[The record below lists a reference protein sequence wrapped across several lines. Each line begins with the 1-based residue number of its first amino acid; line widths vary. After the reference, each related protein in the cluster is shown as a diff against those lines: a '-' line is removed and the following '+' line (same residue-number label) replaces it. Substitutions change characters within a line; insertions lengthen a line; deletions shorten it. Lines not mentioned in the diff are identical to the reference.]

1 MTAAKKH
8 HFVPQFLLKHFARA
22 GASQVHVFD
31 KLALFRNFDDTT
43 GKARWWGTTLEGM
56 SRVSKA
62 DRLHEGG
69 STISFVRFLDD
80 FSVKPITNYWRDV
93 ILSSRVEDKVY
104 VVQTSVKLIQRC
116 ILLSTDPGD
125 LVLDPTCGS
134 GTTAHCACT

>member
-1 MTAAKKH
+1 
-8 HFVPQFLLKHFARA
+8 
-22 GASQVHVFD
+22 
-31 KLALFRNFDDTT
+31 
-43 GKARWWGTTLEGM
+43 M
-56 SRVSKA
+56 SRVLKA

-69 STISFVRFLDD
+69 ITISFIRFLDD

-125 LVLDPTCGS
+125 FGTGSNLRFWEHGCSRRTVGPSLDNDRHIPC
-134 GTTAHCACT
+134 CACASSRSDHGREISVLRARRFPWWPTQGSRS